1 MSIQLTSWTTTPWP
15 STIST
20 RSVDASYT
28 SGLLA
33 TLSEAAKSIETATD
47 VGDLVSLSRVI
58 RGAEASLAIISAEN
72 AIATATESSVKAA
85 ATKAIFASSV
95 DLEGLF
101 WEYSF
106 FDFRLNRAANIIYL
120 TLFGLLWLY
129 YTSMFSVSRYQ
140 WFNVSFFCG
149 YTLEFIGFIGR
160 ILAFVDATEINYF
173 LLEFFVA
180 LTLAPAFIMAGIY
193 FLFAQMVVIHG
204 REYSLLKPLWYSYF
218 FISTDVLSLLVQAG
232 GGASASIASK
242 RHKNTKPGTDT
253 IICGIVIQTVAMTV
267 FLGFWFEFLNR
278 VFFRH
283 SGDVTVDSSFKKKSV
298 KNFFKLLFNVKSTRA
313 YKQDQLDPFYN
324 PRFQHI
330 RNSKLFGYM
339 PLVITITVVVIYI
352 RCIYRVVELSE
363 GWRGYLITHEVYI
376 MVLDALMVAI
386 AGLVAIPFHPVW
398 TLGREN
404 VVRLAT
410 IRKRH
415 DESSENQ
422 DELTSLQYSS
432 NEAPVEKTVTAEKG
446 ITEVVLN
453 KADNEVI
460 ADKK

>member
-173 LLEFFVA
+173 LLEFVS
-180 LTLAPAFIMAGIY
+180 LTISPAFIMAGIY
-193 FLFAQMVVIHG
+193 FTFGQLVATYG
-204 REYSLLKPLWYSYF
+204 RKYSLLKPLWYTYI
-218 FISTDVLSLLVQAG
+218 FISFDVTSLVIQAIG
-232 GGASASIASK
+232 GGIASAESSENKDTSLGTNIMIA
-242 RHKNTKPGTDT
+242 
-253 IICGIVIQTVAMTV
+253 GIVFQVFSMSV
-267 FLGFWFEFLNR
+267 FLILWFDFLLR
-278 VFFRH
+278 IFFKPEGSPTRTPLSFFR
-283 SGDVTVDSSFKKKSV
+283 
-298 KNFFKLLFNVKSTRA
+298 LLFNTRVA
-313 YKQDQLDPFYN
+313 NQLKITHMDGSYN
-324 PRFQHI
+324 PKFADLRA
-330 RNSKLFGYM
+330 R
-339 PLVITITVVVIYI
+339 PLVNFYPLAITIGTLAIYV
-352 RCIYRVVELSE
+352 RCIYRVVELAQ
-363 GWRGYLITHEVYI
+363 GWSGYLISHEVYL
-376 MVLDALMVAI
+376 MVLDAAMVAI
-386 AGLVAIPFHPVW
+386 CGLVFTGFHPYFVFGK
-398 TLGREN
+398 TNRLKVAHIRNEVDVHRDSQFDDEN
-404 VVRLAT
+404 GLV
-410 IRKRH
+410 K
-415 DESSENQ
+415 ESI
-422 DELTSLQYSS
+422 
-432 NEAPVEKTVTAEKG
+432 EKG
-446 ITEVVLN
+446 ESRIHDN
-453 KADNEVI
+453 DNELETL
-460 ADKK
+460 